1 VDGRRHAR
9 IRLWPVDDRA
19 PERAKRRSRCLPGAS
34 ELKLAGRARIIEVR
48 PRPGGDDAVVMRFDP
63 FRDLDRLAQQA
74 FGGVVQVRSIPMDAY
89 RRGDAVFLHF
99 DLPGIDPDTIDL
111 TVEQNVLTVTA
122 ERLYERKECDQ
133 IIAKE
138 RLVGAFER
146 QMFLGEHLDPD
157 RLQASYEQG
166 VLTIQIPVAPEA
178 KPRRIEIRAGEGSTE
193 PQMIEVEGKTTQ
205 ESE

>member
-1 VDGRRHAR
+1 MLDGATLRREMNCG
-9 IRLWPVDDRA
+9 PKRA
-19 PERAKRRSRCLPGAS
+19 NERSAVGYAG
-34 ELKLAGRARIIEVR
+34 ELKQEGHPRIMRKR
-48 PRPGGDDAVVMRFDP
+48 PRPGGDDAMVMRFDP

-99 DLPGIDPDTIDL
+99 DLPGIDPNTIDL
-111 TVEQNVLTVTA
+111 TVEQNVLSVTA
-122 ERLYERKECDQ
+122 ERLYERKEGDQ

-138 RLVGAFER
+138 RPVGAFER

-193 PQMIEVEGKTTQ
+193 PQMIEVEGTTTQ
-205 ESE
+205 ESD

>member
-1 VDGRRHAR
+1 
-9 IRLWPVDDRA
+9 
-19 PERAKRRSRCLPGAS
+19 
-34 ELKLAGRARIIEVR
+34 
-48 PRPGGDDAVVMRFDP
+48 MRFDP

-89 RRGDAVFLHF
+89 RRRDAVLLHF
-99 DLPGIDPDTIDL
+99 DLPGIDPNTIDL

-122 ERLYERKECDQ
+122 ERQYDRKEGDQ

-138 RLVGAFER
+138 RPVGAFER
-146 QMFLGEHLDPD
+146 QMFLGEYLDPD

-178 KPRRIEIRAGEGSTE
+178 KPRRIEIRAGESTE
-193 PQMIEVEGKTTQ
+193 RKMIDVEGTKTQ
-205 ESE
+205 ESG

>member
-1 VDGRRHAR
+1 M
-9 IRLWPVDDRA
+9 
-19 PERAKRRSRCLPGAS
+19 
-34 ELKLAGRARIIEVR
+34 
-48 PRPGGDDAVVMRFDP
+48 VMRFDP

-99 DLPGIDPDTIDL
+99 DLPGIDPNTIDL
-111 TVEQNVLTVTA
+111 TVEQNVLSVTA
-122 ERLYERKECDQ
+122 ERLYDRKEGDQ

-138 RLVGAFER
+138 RAVGAFER
-146 QMFLGEHLDPD
+146 QMFLGEHLDPE

-178 KPRRIEIRAGEGSTE
+178 KPRRIEIRAGEESTE
-193 PQMIEVEGKTTQ
+193 RQVIDVEGTRTP

>member
-1 VDGRRHAR
+1 M
-9 IRLWPVDDRA
+9 
-19 PERAKRRSRCLPGAS
+19 
-34 ELKLAGRARIIEVR
+34 
-48 PRPGGDDAVVMRFDP
+48 VMRFDP

-99 DLPGIDPDTIDL
+99 DLPGIDPNTIDL
-111 TVEQNVLTVTA
+111 TVEQNVLSVTA
-122 ERLYERKECDQ
+122 ERLYERKEGDQ

-138 RLVGAFER
+138 RPVGAFER

-193 PQMIEVEGKTTQ
+193 PQMIEVEGTTTQ
-205 ESE
+205 ESD

>member
-1 VDGRRHAR
+1 M
-9 IRLWPVDDRA
+9 
-19 PERAKRRSRCLPGAS
+19 
-34 ELKLAGRARIIEVR
+34 
-48 PRPGGDDAVVMRFDP
+48 VMRFDP

-89 RRGDAVFLHF
+89 RRRDAVLLHF
-99 DLPGIDPDTIDL
+99 DLPGIDPNTIDL

-122 ERLYERKECDQ
+122 ERQYDRKEGDQ

-138 RLVGAFER
+138 RPVGAFER
-146 QMFLGEHLDPD
+146 QMFLGEYLDPD

-178 KPRRIEIRAGEGSTE
+178 KPRRIEIRAGESTE
-193 PQMIEVEGKTTQ
+193 RKMIDVEGTKTQ
-205 ESE
+205 ESG

>member
-1 VDGRRHAR
+1 M
-9 IRLWPVDDRA
+9 
-19 PERAKRRSRCLPGAS
+19 
-34 ELKLAGRARIIEVR
+34 
-48 PRPGGDDAVVMRFDP
+48 VMRFDP

-99 DLPGIDPDTIDL
+99 DLPGIEPNTIDL

-122 ERLYERKECDQ
+122 ERQYGRKEGDQ

-138 RLVGAFER
+138 RPVGAFER
-146 QMFLGEHLDPD
+146 QMFLGEYLDPE

-178 KPRRIEIRAGEGSTE
+178 KPRRIEIRAGESTE
-193 PQMIEVEGKTTQ
+193 RKMIDVEGTKTQ
-205 ESE
+205 ESS